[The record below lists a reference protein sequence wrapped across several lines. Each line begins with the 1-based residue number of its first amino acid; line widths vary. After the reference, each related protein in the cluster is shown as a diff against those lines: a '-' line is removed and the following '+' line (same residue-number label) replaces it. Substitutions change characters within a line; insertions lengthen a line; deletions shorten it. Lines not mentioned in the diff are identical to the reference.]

1 VRKLAVL
8 KNYGAGLAKLL
19 QRKRDKRFQHGEA
32 SRRPDLICH
41 CYFYRSISRSPFTS
55 HPNAPRG
62 RLPHAAQDWIETGF
76 KNLAEA
82 EVQNTPTP
90 KRQEVAEV
98 SESVGVD
105 TLASRKSSEEAFD
118 TARTQLIAAT
128 GVTTGWET
136 TLNTVGRGQME
147 GYLYFGTGN
156 DLYGQRPPSP
166 DSLLATQDF
175 RHMLRTVEFKRE
187 TGADRPVIPGKDTPE
202 KKADIGDSRER
213 ILQFLTRLD
222 AGERPSRVDLQN
234 IGDTLSTLNSAQIA
248 ELRQRLEK
256 DGGPKLDA
264 LKDDPR
270 LPESHRAAFGIYLKG
285 NNERS
290 SEDIATLGNNALKH
304 RDFTLFTQ
312 AMRDA
317 SPQARE
323 AFRQSL
329 PPDRLKEIFGKT
341 EAGGDYLHG
350 GPTELRY
357 LETRESR
364 LAEDLMKYGEVSLP
378 NLIKEQTGILPT
390 SRDALKAAIDG
401 ISPGQQKLILDG
413 EKISFD
419 VRSGRKTSL
428 TPEEQRSYE
437 LYIKTKEALTNATN
451 PTEAYKWLDY
461 LDGGGTRLISNL
473 AGHRGTLY
481 NSSEAAIH
489 NELNNISP
497 ADWARGRNDHI
508 YHQRTLDMLDTLH
521 ASGLSLFSPRDGF
534 ATSAQILAQKFDRR
548 IETFDGSRTAT
559 EQVLSSIKFEG
570 GKTFPDELSVLRSLS
585 GIDKGSIERYGASP
599 AFKEQLDSAVRAAMR
614 SDAGKAVAERFLKD
628 LSDGKRPELS
638 LKEKVSLFTENRL
651 AMIDPDRQ
659 RALLNDI
666 KEEMRKDPTLAK
678 RLLNPG
684 PEDRALVESLREAF
698 PTVRADFFGTAFRPM
713 PMQPKDGTINL
724 FDAYVRPLA
733 ETGRLS
739 LRVEASLGTHDRLAF
754 TRSIADAPESERNEL
769 LSDRRMQHNFFA
781 YWKQEERDIAM
792 RTART
797 GDVEPRDGLH
807 LAILSGDKAKVEQQL
822 ASVNPLL
829 KPLLIESYK
838 GTYGDI
844 NQQLEQ
850 NFKGRELFDLKTEV
864 LDIPEK
870 ARAAFGLSRDQYY
883 RSRDGLFAAFVHSFS
898 GTGLLA
904 DNAHHRFA
912 TRISESARH
921 FAELPQAEKDKLFK
935 NARESLRQFIE
946 SKDATADVLVDT
958 AITVATLPGTGG
970 TSALLRAALLAA
982 AARPSGKHLL
992 LGDDHSG
999 HYGRDAALGATIGL
1013 FNKLGPAQVS
1023 RLLGAG
1029 EEVATTA
1036 STVIAGRGL
1045 VPEANTGAF
1054 VTAMKQLV
1062 EDSMRRGGNIN
1073 GEKLDQLA
1081 RAFAVPGSSEL
1092 LKTTIQNEIKRASE
1106 STLGKFLQRELAP
1119 NGLSAGTG
1127 AGVTQLAEGVLDDR
1141 PTSETLSRAL
1151 TSFAFAFALGAGSTA
1166 ALRSPH
1172 LLRETGRGDAAD
1184 EILKR
1189 AFASPEAARR
1199 DWAEFVAKY
1208 KIDPQNPRDAMP
1220 PDLFLEPPKPGR
1232 AEFPI
1237 AGKEAL
1243 ESLKKG
1249 ELTKERDVLIYKVKG
1264 RDLEFVMEPEYA
1276 RKLDELRQLRLSAS
1290 RAGDSDPQ
1298 VAAAARAAAD
1308 TLKTHPLKNA
1318 VLPEQ
1323 VLQILPDLPNSSLI
1337 KRIELHGTGGG
1348 TDKEH
1353 GRTLAD
1359 ASWTNTLRIFADTGK
1374 HNLRWVLQHENAHFL
1389 QFKFSSEYSAFS
1401 AAGQVDNL
1409 KESAF
1414 FGRHYATKNDSENYA
1429 VHFGEFFTNGNPADF
1444 ALVTHAAPA
1453 RAIAAAAMLRKA
1465 ISEMPEGE
1473 RNQIH
1478 KQLADRIDY
1487 VEKQIVPAYRQQLDA
1502 AFKSG
1507 DIKQVETHLKFIERL
1522 RTADGGRALADL
1534 ILKTDAQPA
1543 MMRDLIRQN
1552 LASGDP
1558 TQIRSLVD
1566 TLTRMDSSP
1575 ETFALVREL
1584 ADNTR
1589 IIPEGSIH
1597 QAMQWFA
1604 NSHTI
1609 EGATALLEFASARGM
1624 LDKATMQ
1631 KILHTVPDLRMA
1643 EFLENPATAALLKGK
1658 ADMLLAATSSIPKDH
1673 LPAVVKAAE
1682 TAGGPLTLDGVSRLY
1697 SIAAQLHFK
1706 NPTLSAWARAE
1717 FDRNIVKLGADFR
1730 NELAEGRVSF
1740 NLDILGLAHSPNV
1753 ADRIAF
1759 VNAVFLRK
1767 GEKLDEMIPALALQ
1781 GLNKEQIEQ
1790 VLRGVRNFIDDD
1802 AIEAFKR
1809 HLQAADERQ
1818 QMLRAQQ

>member
-1 VRKLAVL
+1 M
-8 KNYGAGLAKLL
+8 L

-55 HPNAPRG
+55 HPNTPRG

-128 GVTTGWET
+128 GITTGWET

-187 TGADRPVIPGKDTPE
+187 TGADRPVVPGKDTPE

-270 LPESHRAAFGIYLKG
+270 IPESHRAAFGIYLKG

-390 SRDALKAAIDG
+390 SREALKAAIDG

-599 AFKEQLDSAVRAAMR
+599 AFREQLDSAVRAAMR

-1189 AFASPEAARR
+1189 AFASPEITRPAPPGIGNHIGILRPDVKGASPAFIELVQRQIDALPPSIRQLVEQHGYNIKVVGTVRDYSSDPAWLKEAARGNPGKTHEDIR
-1199 DWAEFVAKY
+1199 GGFVRGKDIVFVERSATTGESVGENFVPRLFAHELGHAIDSAGLAELLRRPEFLANAARYRQEGISAISQLPEFGREMTK
-1208 KIDPQNPRDAMP
+1208 
-1220 PDLFLEPPKPGR
+1220 DLIHLSK
-1232 AEFPI
+1232 
-1237 AGKEAL
+1237 
-1243 ESLKKG
+1243 
-1249 ELTKERDVLIYKVKG
+1249 VLST
-1264 RDLEFVMEPEYA
+1264 LSPE
-1276 RKLDELRQLRLSAS
+1276 D
-1290 RAGDSDPQ
+1290 
-1298 VAAAARAAAD
+1298 RAAA
-1308 TLKTHPLKNA
+1308 LKRLDYFLSDKGYVLSRLGIDNVGTHKFTPVAPHERHANGLPVNPHHRHASGRDEAFADLHHALLNQDEQLLK
-1318 VLPEQ
+1318 L
-1323 VLQILPDLPNSSLI
+1323 LPNSAKFIREKVLGWTHAELEKFTPEALKSSGFAEVAKVDNMMFLESSDKASYARFTDGRLSGWKKGRSEYEFSYDATGQLSKI
-1337 KRIELHGTGGG
+1337 LDGNSGVSYERTGGAWYRIGTGS
-1348 TDKEH
+1348 
-1353 GRTLAD
+1353 
-1359 ASWTNTLRIFADTGK
+1359 ASTEVI
-1374 HNLRWVLQHENAHFL
+1374 Q
-1389 QFKFSSEYSAFS
+1389 
-1401 AAGQVDNL
+1401 
-1409 KESAF
+1409 
-1414 FGRHYATKNDSENYA
+1414 
-1429 VHFGEFFTNGNPADF
+1429 P
-1444 ALVTHAAPA
+1444 
-1453 RAIAAAAMLRKA
+1453 
-1465 ISEMPEGE
+1465 PE
-1473 RNQIH
+1473 
-1478 KQLADRIDY
+1478 
-1487 VEKQIVPAYRQQLDA
+1487 VV
-1502 AFKSG
+1502 
-1507 DIKQVETHLKFIERL
+1507 
-1522 RTADGGRALADL
+1522 
-1534 ILKTDAQPA
+1534 
-1543 MMRDLIRQN
+1543 
-1552 LASGDP
+1552 
-1558 TQIRSLVD
+1558 
-1566 TLTRMDSSP
+1566 
-1575 ETFALVREL
+1575 
-1584 ADNTR
+1584 
-1589 IIPEGSIH
+1589 
-1597 QAMQWFA
+1597 FA
-1604 NSHTI
+1604 N
-1609 EGATALLEFASARGM
+1609 G
-1624 LDKATMQ
+1624 
-1631 KILHTVPDLRMA
+1631 
-1643 EFLENPATAALLKGK
+1643 
-1658 ADMLLAATSSIPKDH
+1658 
-1673 LPAVVKAAE
+1673 VVR
-1682 TAGGPLTLDGVSRLY
+1682 V
-1697 SIAAQLHFK
+1697 F
-1706 NPTLSAWARAE
+1706 
-1717 FDRNIVKLGADFR
+1717 LGA
-1730 NELAEGRVSF
+1730 
-1740 NLDILGLAHSPNV
+1740 
-1753 ADRIAF
+1753 
-1759 VNAVFLRK
+1759 
-1767 GEKLDEMIPALALQ
+1767 
-1781 GLNKEQIEQ
+1781 
-1790 VLRGVRNFIDDD
+1790 
-1802 AIEAFKR
+1802 
-1809 HLQAADERQ
+1809 Q
-1818 QMLRAQQ
+1818 Q